1 MLKKLIKMLIVF
13 CLVNLLLLTNYKKCF
28 AQKSSSQPQTVTFTI
43 PKSQADEIAKTIA
56 VHPLLLSQRD
66 TLKKQVQLLYV
77 QVEDLKQAWNI
88 DTLTR
93 SEEFRIVI
101 KEKEKYK
108 RRSAFFSKSS
118 AILGII
124 LTSLFLVK

>member
-1 MLKKLIKMLIVF
+1 MKKFRKKLIV
-13 CLVNLLLLTNYKKCF
+13 LVALQLLLLTNYKKCF
-28 AQKSSSQPQTVTFTI
+28 AQKSGSQPQTVTFTI
-43 PKSQADEIAKTIA
+43 PKAQADEIAKTIA

-93 SEEFRIVI
+93 SEEFRVII

-124 LTSLFLVK
+124 LTSLFLLK

>member
-1 MLKKLIKMLIVF
+1 MKKFRKKLIV
-13 CLVNLLLLTNYKKCF
+13 LVALQLLLLTNYKKCF
-28 AQKSSSQPQTVTFTI
+28 AQKSGSQPQTVTFTI
-43 PKSQADEIAKTIA
+43 PKAQADEIAKAIA
-56 VHPLLLSQRD
+56 IHPLLLSQRD
-66 TLKKQVQLLYV
+66 TLKKQVQLLHV
-77 QVEDLKQAWNI
+77 QAEDLKQAWNI

-124 LTSLFLVK
+124 LTSLFLIK

>member
-1 MLKKLIKMLIVF
+1 MKKFRKKLIV
-13 CLVNLLLLTNYKKCF
+13 LVALQLLLLTNFKKCF
-28 AQKSSSQPQTVTFTI
+28 AQKSGSQQQTVTFTI

-124 LTSLFLVK
+124 LTSLFLLK

>member
-1 MLKKLIKMLIVF
+1 LIV
-13 CLVNLLLLTNYKKCF
+13 LATLQLLLLTNYKKCF
-28 AQKSSSQPQTVTFTI
+28 AQKSGSQPQTVTFTI
-43 PKSQADEIAKTIA
+43 PKAQADEIAKTIA
-56 VHPLLLSQRD
+56 IHPLLLSQRD
-66 TLKKQVQLLYV
+66 TLKKQVQLLHV

-124 LTSLFLVK
+124 LTSLFLLK

>member
-1 MLKKLIKMLIVF
+1 MKKFRKKLIVLAA
-13 CLVNLLLLTNYKKCF
+13 LQLLLLTNYKKCF

-56 VHPLLLSQRD
+56 IHPLLLSQRD
-66 TLKKQVQLLYV
+66 TLKKQVQLLNV
-77 QVEDLKQAWNI
+77 QVEDLKKAWNI

-93 SEEFRIVI
+93 SEEFRVAI

-108 RRSAFFSKSS
+108 KSSAFFSKSS

-124 LTSLFLVK
+124 LTSLFLIK